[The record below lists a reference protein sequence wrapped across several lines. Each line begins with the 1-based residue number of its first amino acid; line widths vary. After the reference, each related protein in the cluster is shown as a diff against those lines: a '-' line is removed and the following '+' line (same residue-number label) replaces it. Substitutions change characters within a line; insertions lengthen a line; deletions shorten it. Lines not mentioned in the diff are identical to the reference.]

1 MNKEAIKFNFD
12 NSFARS
18 LDGLY
23 ERCRSDFVISPE
35 MLFFN
40 CQLAEELCLDPSI
53 LNSEEGLAIFSGN
66 KISEDS
72 DPLAQ
77 AYAGHQFGH
86 FNPKLGDGRAILLGE
101 IRDIHNKVKDIQLK
115 GSGSTPFSRRG
126 DGKSALGP
134 VLREYLIS
142 ESMHAMGIPTTRS
155 LAAISTGEKV
165 ERETILP
172 GGILTRV
179 ASSHIRIG
187 TFEFASQLK
196 DLNKIKDLADYSIKR
211 HYPEVSQ
218 IDNPYLAF
226 FAAVCNEQ
234 ASLIANWMSVGF
246 IHGVMNTDNM
256 TISGETIDYGPCAFM
271 DEYNP
276 ATVFSSIDKQGRYAY
291 ANQPAILTWNL
302 TRLAET
308 LIPLINQDRKIAIAS
323 LTEVLQLIKPVYENY
338 WLINMRSKIG
348 LLKDDPKD
356 YELINNLLQIM
367 DEQNADF
374 TLTFRFL
381 SKTLIGNNKDVR
393 SLFVNSDKFDAWLML
408 WQERVAQEEIPDE
421 DIAKRMNEVNPIYI
435 PRNHKVEEALDSA
448 VNKNDIEPLSLLLSI
463 LVKPYEEIEGF
474 ELFTQSAPLSE
485 VPYKTFCGT

>member
-226 FAAVCNEQ
+226 FTAVCNEQ

-302 TRLAET
+302 TRLAEA
-308 LIPLINQDRKIAIAS
+308 LIPLVHGEKEESIKL
-323 LTEVLQLIKPVYENY
+323 LTEVLQLIKPVYGNF
-338 WLINMRSKIG
+338 WLMNMRSKIG
-348 LLKDDPKD
+348 LSKEDPKD
-356 YELINNLLQIM
+356 YELIMSLLEVM
-367 DEQNADF
+367 KDEKVDF
-374 TLTFRFL
+374 TLAFRVL
-381 SKTLIGNNKDVR
+381 SEALTGDMAIARNLFNNSK
-393 SLFVNSDKFDAWLML
+393 KFDVWFMH
-408 WQERVAQEEIPDE
+408 WQERISQENVPDE
-421 DIAKRMNEVNPIYI
+421 DIVSAMDKVNPIYI
-435 PRNHKVEEALDSA
+435 PRNHIVEEALFSA
-448 VNKNDIEPLSLLLSI
+448 VHKNDMQPFSNLLSI
-463 LVKPYEEIEGF
+463 LMNPYEENKGNESYT
-474 ELFTQSAPLSE
+474 LPAPESE
-485 VPYKTFCGT
+485 KPFKTFCGT

>member
-1 MNKEAIKFNFD
+1 M
-12 NSFARS
+12 
-18 LDGLY
+18 
-23 ERCRSDFVISPE
+23 
-35 MLFFN
+35 
-40 CQLAEELCLDPSI
+40 
-53 LNSEEGLAIFSGN
+53 
-66 KISEDS
+66 
-72 DPLAQ
+72 
-77 AYAGHQFGH
+77 
-86 FNPKLGDGRAILLGE
+86 
-101 IRDIHNKVKDIQLK
+101 
-115 GSGSTPFSRRG
+115 
-126 DGKSALGP
+126 
-134 VLREYLIS
+134 
-142 ESMHAMGIPTTRS
+142 
-155 LAAISTGEKV
+155 
-165 ERETILP
+165 
-172 GGILTRV
+172 

-474 ELFTQSAPLSE
+474 ELFTQPAPLSE